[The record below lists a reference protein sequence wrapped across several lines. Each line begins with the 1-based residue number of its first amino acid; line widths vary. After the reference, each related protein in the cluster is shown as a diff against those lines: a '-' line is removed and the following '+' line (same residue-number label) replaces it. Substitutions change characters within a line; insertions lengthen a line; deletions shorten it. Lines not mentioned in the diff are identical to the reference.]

1 MIPADFGLPANFF
14 RYTVTTR
21 LVCCNIN
28 FMGQEKNIA
37 EVWNEALQDLQKQVS
52 DSTFST
58 WILPLEPQY
67 FDENCFVLHTGQA
80 FAVNLLRNNHYTEM
94 LKAVKQ
100 ATGKDLEVKII
111 FDEEL
116 AKKISKKTKNK
127 PVTQEET
134 DTQSKFNYDSLT
146 QMQSSNLNLK
156 YKFEN
161 FVVGSNNKLA
171 YVAAQTVAKNPGTK
185 YNPLYIYGGPG
196 LGKTHLMQAIGHY
209 IIKNR
214 TDLKVL
220 FITSEEFVNDVVNAL
235 ARGDEKTKKM
245 NKFRKKYRE
254 VDVLLIDDIQ
264 FIAGKARTEEE
275 VFNTF
280 NTLHGAGKQIVV
292 TSDRTPKEI
301 PSLSDRLVSRFEW
314 GLMAD
319 IQVPDIE
326 TRMAILQNLAKDTN
340 IEVPYSIIEFL
351 ATIYANNIRE
361 LEGAFNRVTA
371 YASINEMPLT
381 IDNVKKIINYN
392 EKEKSYTFDGIV
404 DEVASY
410 YNISTKEIK
419 SSSRSAKVS
428 EARQVAIYLCRE
440 LTKQSFPAIGE
451 FFEKKH
457 TTILYSYDKIKAD
470 LVINKSLAHGIEC
483 IINQICK

>member
-1 MIPADFGLPANFF
+1 MKEN
-14 RYTVTTR
+14 
-21 LVCCNIN
+21 
-28 FMGQEKNIA
+28 MGQDKNII
-37 EVWNEALQDLQKQVS
+37 ETWNAVLENLKEQVKEP
-52 DSTFST
+52 TFST

-80 FAVNLLRNNHYTEM
+80 IAASILKKNHYNQM
-94 LKAVKQ
+94 LDAVKKV
-100 ATGKDLEVKII
+100 TGKSLEVKII
-111 FDEEL
+111 VDEEL
-116 AKKISKKTKNK
+116 VKKIASKKQKAVSTLFQDDND
-127 PVTQEET
+127 P
-134 DTQSKFNYDSLT
+134 SKLKYDSLT

-171 YVAAQTVAKNPGTK
+171 YVAAQTVAQKPGEK

-196 LGKTHLMQAIGHY
+196 LGKTHIMQAIGHY

-214 TDLKVL
+214 PELKVL
-220 FITSEEFVNDVVNAL
+220 FISAEEFVNDVVNAL

-264 FIAGKARTEEE
+264 LIAGKTRTEEE

-280 NTLHGAGKQIVV
+280 NTLHGAGKQIVI

-301 PSLSDRLVSRFEW
+301 PSLSDRLISRFEW

-326 TRMAILQNLAKDTN
+326 TRMAILFNLAKDTD
-340 IEVPYSIIEFL
+340 IEVPNNIIEFL
-351 ATIYANNIRE
+351 SATYANNIRE

-371 YASINEMPLT
+371 YASINDMPLT
-381 IDNVKKIINYN
+381 IENVKKIINYN

-404 DEVASY
+404 DKVAEY
-410 YNISTKEIK
+410 YNIAPKEIK
-419 SSSRSAKVS
+419 GSGRSARVS
-428 EARQVAIYLCRE
+428 EARQVSIYLCRE
-440 LTKQSFPAIGE
+440 LTKQSLPTIGE

-457 TTILYSYDKIKAD
+457 TTILYSYDKIKEE
-470 LVINKSLAHGIEC
+470 LVLNRNLSRTVED

>member
-1 MIPADFGLPANFF
+1 MSQE
-14 RYTVTTR
+14 
-21 LVCCNIN
+21 NI
-28 FMGQEKNIA
+28 I
-37 EVWNEALQDLQKQVS
+37 EVWKAVLSILESEIS

-67 FDENCFVLHTGQA
+67 FDENSFVLHTGQA
-80 FAVNLLRNNHYTEM
+80 FAPSMLRKNHYNEM
-94 LKAVKQ
+94 SEAVKRIV
-100 ATGKDLEVKII
+100 GKSLEIKVI

-116 AKKISKKTKNK
+116 AKKFTKKSNK
-127 PVTQEET
+127 ARAAAPDAQEVP
-134 DTQSKFNYDSLT
+134 DKIKYDSLT

-171 YVAAQTVAKNPGTK
+171 YVAAQTVAQKPGEK

-196 LGKTHLMQAIGHY
+196 LGKTHAMQAIGHY

-214 TDLKVL
+214 PDLKVL
-220 FITSEEFVNDVVNAL
+220 FITAEEFVNDVVNAL

-264 FIAGKARTEEE
+264 LIAGKTRTEEE

-280 NTLHGAGKQIVV
+280 NTLHGSGKQIVI

-319 IQVPDIE
+319 IQIPDIE
-326 TRMAILQNLAKDTN
+326 TRMAILTNLAKDSN
-340 IEVPYSIIEFL
+340 ISVPNNIIEFI
-351 ATIYANNIRE
+351 ASVYSSNIRE

-371 YASINEMPLT
+371 YASIQDVELT
-381 IDNVKKIINYN
+381 IDNVKNIIGYRT
-392 EKEKSYTFDGIV
+392 KEKVYSFDGIV

-410 YNISTKEIK
+410 YNISPKEIK
-419 SSSRSAKVS
+419 GSSRSQKIA
-428 EARQVAIYLCRE
+428 EARQVSIYLCRD
-440 LTKQSFPAIGE
+440 LTKQSFPAIGD

-457 TTILYSYDKIKAD
+457 TTILYSYDKVKTELKTNQSLKHSVETIEAK
-470 LVINKSLAHGIEC
+470 INA
-483 IINQICK
+483 

>member
-1 MIPADFGLPANFF
+1 MSQE
-14 RYTVTTR
+14 
-21 LVCCNIN
+21 NI
-28 FMGQEKNIA
+28 I
-37 EVWNEALQDLQKQVS
+37 EVWNAVLEILKDKIS
-52 DSTFST
+52 ESTLTT
-58 WILPLEPQY
+58 WIMPLEPQY
-67 FDENCFVLHTGQA
+67 YDDSSFVLHTGQA
-80 FAVNLLRNNHYTEM
+80 FAVNLLRKNHYAEISQ
-94 LKAVKQ
+94 AVKT
-100 ATGKDLEVKII
+100 ATNRDLEIKII

-116 AKKISKKTKNK
+116 AKKFSKKSKAK
-127 PVTQEET
+127 SAALESAEQPQTQ
-134 DTQSKFNYDSLT
+134 KLKYDSLT

-171 YVAAQTVAKNPGTK
+171 YVAAQTVAQKPGTK

-196 LGKTHLMQAIGHY
+196 LGKTHIMQAIGHY

-220 FITSEEFVNDVVNAL
+220 FITAEEFVNDVVNAL
-235 ARGDEKTKKM
+235 ARGDEKTKNM

-264 FIAGKARTEEE
+264 LIAGKTRTEEE

-280 NTLHGAGKQIVV
+280 NTLHGAGKQIVL

-301 PSLSDRLVSRFEW
+301 PSLSDRLISRFEW

-326 TRMAILQNLAKDTN
+326 TRMAILQNLSKDTN
-340 IEVPYSIIEFL
+340 IEVPNNIIEFL
-351 ATIYANNIRE
+351 ATIYSHNIRE

-371 YASINEMPLT
+371 YASINETPLS
-381 IDNVKKIINYN
+381 IDNVKQIIGYS
-392 EKEKSYTFDGIV
+392 EKEKSYTLDGIV

-410 YNISTKEIK
+410 YNISPKEIK
-419 SSSRSAKVS
+419 GSSRSAKIA

-440 LTKQSFPAIGE
+440 MTKQSFPAIGE

-457 TTILYSYDKIKAD
+457 TTILYSFDKIKD
-470 LVINKSLAHGIEC
+470 ELRTNRSLALSVEMITK
-483 IINQICK
+483 QVCK

>member
-1 MIPADFGLPANFF
+1 
-14 RYTVTTR
+14 
-21 LVCCNIN
+21 
-28 FMGQEKNIA
+28 MGQDKHIIQ
-37 EVWNEALQDLQKQVS
+37 VWNEVLAILKETVKEP
-52 DSTFST
+52 TFST

-67 FDENCFVLHTGQA
+67 YDENCFVLHTGQA
-80 FAVNLLRNNHYTEM
+80 IAASILRKSNYNQM
-94 LKAVKQ
+94 FDAVKQ
-100 ATGKDLEVKII
+100 VTGKDLEVKII
-111 FDEEL
+111 VDEEL
-116 AKKISKKTKNK
+116 VKKVAKKQRTGSLL
-127 PVTQEET
+127 
-134 DTQSKFNYDSLT
+134 FNDEKDPAKLKYDSLT

-171 YVAAQTVAKNPGTK
+171 YVAAQTVAQKPGEK

-196 LGKTHLMQAIGHY
+196 LGKTHIMQAIGHY

-214 TDLKVL
+214 PDLKVL
-220 FITSEEFVNDVVNAL
+220 FISAEEFVNDVVNAL

-264 FIAGKARTEEE
+264 LIAGKTRTEEE

-280 NTLHGAGKQIVV
+280 NTLHGAGKQIVI

-301 PSLSDRLVSRFEW
+301 PSLSDRLISRFEW

-326 TRMAILQNLAKDTN
+326 TRMAILFNLAKDTN
-340 IEVPYSIIEFL
+340 IDVPKNIIEFL
-351 ATIYANNIRE
+351 SATYANNIRE

-404 DEVASY
+404 DKVAEY
-410 YNISTKEIK
+410 YNISPKEIK
-419 SSSRSAKVS
+419 GTGRSARVS
-428 EARQVAIYLCRE
+428 EARQVSIYLCRE
-440 LTKQSFPAIGE
+440 LTKQSLPVIGE

-457 TTILYSYDKIKAD
+457 TTILYAYDKIKEE
-470 LVINKSLAHGIEC
+470 LVLNRTLSRTVED
-483 IINQICK
+483 IINQVCK

>member
-1 MIPADFGLPANFF
+1 MKNMSQE
-14 RYTVTTR
+14 
-21 LVCCNIN
+21 NI
-28 FMGQEKNIA
+28 I
-37 EVWNEALQDLQKQVS
+37 EVWNAVLEVLEKQIS
-52 DSTFST
+52 ESTFTT

-67 FDENCFVLHTGQA
+67 FDDNCFVVHTGQA
-80 FAVNLLRNNHYTEM
+80 FAVNLLRGNHYNQIVD
-94 LKAVKQ
+94 AVKSVLN
-100 ATGKDLEVKII
+100 KELEVKII

-116 AKKISKKTKNK
+116 QKKIAKKSKARAAVAEPAEQPQK
-127 PVTQEET
+127 P
-134 DTQSKFNYDSLT
+134 KYDSLT

-171 YVAAQTVAKNPGTK
+171 YVAAQTVAQKPGEK

-196 LGKTHLMQAIGHY
+196 LGKTHIMQAIGHY

-214 TDLKVL
+214 PDLKVL
-220 FITSEEFVNDVVNAL
+220 FITAEEFVNDVVNAL
-235 ARGDEKTKKM
+235 ARGDEKTKNM

-264 FIAGKARTEEE
+264 LIAGKTRTEEE

-280 NTLHGAGKQIVV
+280 NTLHGAGKQIVL

-301 PSLSDRLVSRFEW
+301 PSLSDRLISRFEW

-326 TRMAILQNLAKDTN
+326 TRMAILSNLAKDSN
-340 IEVPYSIIEFL
+340 IEVPNNIIEFL
-351 ATIYANNIRE
+351 ATVYASNIRE

-371 YASINEMPLT
+371 YASINETPLT
-381 IDNVKKIINYN
+381 IDNVKTIINYN
-392 EKEKSYTFDGIV
+392 EKEKVYTFDGIV

-410 YNISTKEIK
+410 YNISAKDIK
-419 SSSRSAKVS
+419 GSSRSAKIA
-428 EARQVAIYLCRE
+428 EARQVAIYLSRE
-440 LTKQSFPAIGE
+440 LTKQSFPAIGD
-451 FFEKKH
+451 FFDKKH
-457 TTILYSYDKIKAD
+457 TTILYSYDKVKEE
-470 LVINKSLAHGIEC
+470 LKTNKSLSHSIDAIT
-483 IINQICK
+483 NQICK

>member
-1 MIPADFGLPANFF
+1 
-14 RYTVTTR
+14 
-21 LVCCNIN
+21 
-28 FMGQEKNIA
+28 MGQDKHIIQ
-37 EVWNEALQDLQKQVS
+37 VWNEVLAILKETVKEP
-52 DSTFST
+52 TFST

-67 FDENCFVLHTGQA
+67 YDENCFVLHTGQA
-80 FAVNLLRNNHYTEM
+80 IAASILRKSNYNQM
-94 LKAVKQ
+94 FDAVKQ
-100 ATGKDLEVKII
+100 VTDKNLEVKII
-111 FDEEL
+111 VDEEL
-116 AKKISKKTKNK
+116 VKKVAKKQRTGSLL
-127 PVTQEET
+127 
-134 DTQSKFNYDSLT
+134 FNDEKDPAKLKYDSLT

-171 YVAAQTVAKNPGTK
+171 YVAAQTVAQKPGEK

-196 LGKTHLMQAIGHY
+196 LGKTHIMQAIGHY

-214 TDLKVL
+214 PDLKVL
-220 FITSEEFVNDVVNAL
+220 FISAEEFVNDVVNAL

-264 FIAGKARTEEE
+264 LIAGKTRTEEE

-280 NTLHGAGKQIVV
+280 NTLHGAGKQIVI

-301 PSLSDRLVSRFEW
+301 PSLSDRLISRFEW

-326 TRMAILQNLAKDTN
+326 TRMAILFNLAKDTN
-340 IEVPYSIIEFL
+340 IDVPKNIIEFL
-351 ATIYANNIRE
+351 SATYANNIRE

-371 YASINEMPLT
+371 YASINDMPLT

-404 DEVASY
+404 DKVAEY
-410 YNISTKEIK
+410 YNISPKEIK
-419 SSSRSAKVS
+419 GTGRSARVS
-428 EARQVAIYLCRE
+428 EARQVSIYLCRE
-440 LTKQSFPAIGE
+440 LTKQSLPVIGE

-457 TTILYSYDKIKAD
+457 TTILYAYDKIKEE
-470 LVINKSLAHGIEC
+470 LVLNRTLSRTVED
-483 IINQICK
+483 IINQVCK

>member
-1 MIPADFGLPANFF
+1 
-14 RYTVTTR
+14 
-21 LVCCNIN
+21 
-28 FMGQEKNIA
+28 MGQDKNIIQ
-37 EVWNEALQDLQKQVS
+37 VWNAVLENLKEQVAEP
-52 DSTFST
+52 TFST

-80 FAVNLLRNNHYTEM
+80 IAASILRKSHYNQM
-94 LKAVKQ
+94 LDAVKKV
-100 ATGKDLEVKII
+100 TGKNLEVKII
-111 FDEEL
+111 VDEEL
-116 AKKISKKTKNK
+116 VKKISKKQRTGSTLFQDEND
-127 PVTQEET
+127 P
-134 DTQSKFNYDSLT
+134 SKLKYDSLT

-171 YVAAQTVAKNPGTK
+171 YVAAQTVAQKPGEK

-196 LGKTHLMQAIGHY
+196 LGKTHIMQAIGHY

-214 TDLKVL
+214 PDLKVL
-220 FITSEEFVNDVVNAL
+220 FITAEEFVNDVVNAL

-264 FIAGKARTEEE
+264 LIAGKTRTEEE

-280 NTLHGAGKQIVV
+280 NTLHGAGKQIVI

-301 PSLSDRLVSRFEW
+301 PSLSDRLISRFEW

-326 TRMAILQNLAKDTN
+326 TRMAILFNLAKDTN
-340 IEVPYSIIEFL
+340 IDVPRNIIEFL
-351 ATIYANNIRE
+351 SATYANNIRE

-371 YASINEMPLT
+371 YASINDMPLT

-404 DEVASY
+404 DKVAEY
-410 YNISTKEIK
+410 YNIAPKEIK
-419 SSSRSAKVS
+419 GSGRSARVS
-428 EARQVAIYLCRE
+428 EARQVSIYLCRE
-440 LTKQSFPAIGE
+440 LTKQSLPAIGE

-457 TTILYSYDKIKAD
+457 TTILYSYDKVKEE
-470 LVINKSLAHGIEC
+470 LVLNRNLSRTVED

>member
-1 MIPADFGLPANFF
+1 
-14 RYTVTTR
+14 
-21 LVCCNIN
+21 
-28 FMGQEKNIA
+28 MGQDKNIVQ
-37 EVWNEALQDLQKQVS
+37 VWNEVLAILKETVKEP
-52 DSTFST
+52 TFST

-67 FDENCFVLHTGQA
+67 YDENCFVLHTGQA
-80 FAVNLLRNNHYTEM
+80 IAASILRKSNYNQM
-94 LKAVKQ
+94 FDAVKQ
-100 ATGKDLEVKII
+100 VTGKDLEVKII
-111 FDEEL
+111 VDEEL
-116 AKKISKKTKNK
+116 VKKVAKKQRTGSLLFQDEKDPAKLK
-127 PVTQEET
+127 
-134 DTQSKFNYDSLT
+134 YDSLT

-171 YVAAQTVAKNPGTK
+171 YVAAQTVAQKPGEK

-196 LGKTHLMQAIGHY
+196 LGKTHIMQAIGHY

-214 TDLKVL
+214 PDLKVL
-220 FITSEEFVNDVVNAL
+220 FISAEEFVNDVVNAL

-264 FIAGKARTEEE
+264 LIAGKTRTEEE

-280 NTLHGAGKQIVV
+280 NTLHGAGKQIVI

-301 PSLSDRLVSRFEW
+301 PSLSDRLISRFEW

-326 TRMAILQNLAKDTN
+326 TRMAILFNLAKDTN
-340 IEVPYSIIEFL
+340 IDVPKNIIEFL
-351 ATIYANNIRE
+351 SATYANNIRE

-371 YASINEMPLT
+371 YASINDMPLT

-392 EKEKSYTFDGIV
+392 EKEKSFTFDGIV
-404 DEVASY
+404 DKVAEY
-410 YNISTKEIK
+410 YNISPKEIK
-419 SSSRSAKVS
+419 GTGRSARVS
-428 EARQVAIYLCRE
+428 EARQVSIYLCRE
-440 LTKQSFPAIGE
+440 LTKQSLPVIGE

-457 TTILYSYDKIKAD
+457 TTILYAYDKIKEE
-470 LVINKSLAHGIEC
+470 LVLNRTLSRTVED
-483 IINQICK
+483 IINQVCK